1 MISNLLNILKSDER
15 LYGWNV
21 KVTTTSS
28 YQLFFIRQQLD
39 MNREVVVDDYDV
51 TIFIKEE
58 SELKNE

>member
-51 TIFIKEE
+51 TIFIKEDV
-58 SELKNE
+58 

>member
-51 TIFIKEE
+51 TIL
-58 SELKNE
+58 LKKKIE